1 MTETHPK
8 KATLPRC
15 DEALSAKGE
24 QRRQSLIE
32 AAMRLIVRDG
42 HHSLSLRSVAKE
54 AECSHGSVAYYF
66 GSKGALMAAT
76 IDHAC
81 QQIATSFKAIAP
93 DLEACAHDPLRFAAM
108 IAQYNTRLLVDDRS
122 MGIAVYEL
130 NLAGAHDPSLRPTLA
145 KWGRVHADI
154 CREAYLKLGSKDP
167 DADFAFVLH
176 AIGGLVVAQL
186 SLPRKD
192 FEKRVFLPA
201 IERLVFSVAGLA
213 PRAHAEKI
221 EAANQH

>member
-1 MTETHPK
+1 MTEQQPK
-8 KATLPRC
+8 KVPLPRC
-15 DEALSAKGE
+15 DEGLSAKGE

-66 GSKGALMAAT
+66 GSKGALMSAA

-81 QQIATSFKAIAP
+81 AQIATSFSEIAP
-93 DLEACAHDPLRFAAM
+93 DLEACAHDPVQFAAI
-108 IAQYNTRLLVDDRS
+108 IAQYNTRLMIDDRS

-130 NLAGAHDPSLRPTLA
+130 NLAGAHDPALRPALS
-145 KWGRVHADI
+145 KWGRVHAGI
-154 CREAYLKLGSKDP
+154 CREAFLRLGSQDP
-167 DADFAFVLH
+167 DTDFAFVLH
-176 AIGGLVVAQL
+176 AIGGLVIAQL

-192 FEKRVFLPA
+192 FEQRVFLPA
-201 IERLVFSVAGLA
+201 IERLVFSVAGLPP
-213 PRAHAEKI
+213 PR
-221 EAANQH
+221 